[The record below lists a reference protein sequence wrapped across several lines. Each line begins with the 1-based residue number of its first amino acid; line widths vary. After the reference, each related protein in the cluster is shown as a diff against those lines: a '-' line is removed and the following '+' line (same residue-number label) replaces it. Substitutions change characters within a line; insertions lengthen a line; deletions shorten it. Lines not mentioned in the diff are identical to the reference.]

1 MNGRRLHS
9 ALVVEDNLFMAGVIA
24 SMLEALGF
32 SRIDHAFDGSDALL
46 HFRHHRYTHLIT
58 DVGMQPVD
66 GISLVQALRERG
78 ETDLRIIVASGTSTT
93 TQLVQAMRA
102 GANAYLVKPFK
113 IDALR
118 ARLDGPFV
126 PNDLCADGTDSL

>member
-1 MNGRRLHS
+1 MSGRRLHS

-24 SMLEALGF
+24 TMLEALGF

-46 HFRHHRYTHLIT
+46 HFRHHRYTHLVT

-66 GISLVQALRERG
+66 GISLIRTLRERG
-78 ETDLRIIVASGTSTT
+78 ETDLRIVVASGTSTT
-93 TQLVQAMRA
+93 TQLLQAMKA

-113 IDALR
+113 LDALR
-118 ARLDGPFV
+118 SKLDGVFAAEDV
-126 PNDLCADGTDSL
+126 